1 MAALVL
7 DCSVTLAWFVRDERS
22 TLATDALD
30 RVAEAGA
37 IVPGLWPLEVG
48 TALLVAERR
57 GRLTGEHLARV
68 LRHLAELP
76 ITLDD
81 ETAERA
87 WRETIALAESQGLT
101 LYDATYLEL
110 SLRRSLPLATLD
122 GALCAAARRTGVILL
137 AE

>member
-7 DCSVTLAWFVRDERS
+7 DCSVTLAWFLRDERS

-37 IVPGLWPLEVG
+37 IVPGLWRLEVG
-48 TALLVAERR
+48 NALLVAERR
-57 GRLTGEHLARV
+57 GRLTGEHRARV

-110 SLRRSLPLATLD
+110 SLRRSLPLATFD

-137 AE
+137 AD